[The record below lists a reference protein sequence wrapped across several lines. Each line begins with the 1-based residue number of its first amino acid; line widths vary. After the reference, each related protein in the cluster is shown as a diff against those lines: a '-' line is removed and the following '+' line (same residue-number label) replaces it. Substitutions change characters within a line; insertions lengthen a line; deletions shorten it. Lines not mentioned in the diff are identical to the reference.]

1 MSLLEMLQQRLGG
14 PAVEQISRKLG
25 ADPGTTGN
33 AIDAALPLLL
43 TAVARNATQ
52 GGQAQALHQAVS
64 QDHDGGILDNVSGYL
79 NQAESGPGAGI
90 LRHVLGGQ
98 QQTVQTGLSQATG
111 LDAGKAGQLLMMLA
125 PLVMGAIGKAN
136 REKQLDSNGLST
148 MLTGEQEHLKESA
161 PGVMGALS
169 RFLDRNNDGSVM
181 DDVSGMIGKA
191 FGK

>member
-14 PAVEQISRKLG
+14 SAVDQISRKLG

-52 GGQAQALHQAVS
+52 GQQAQSLHTAIS
-64 QDHDGGILDNVSGYL
+64 QDHDGGILDDVPGYL

-90 LRHVLGGQ
+90 LRHVLGGRQ
-98 QQTVQTGLSQATG
+98 QSVQTGLSQATG
-111 LDAGKAGQLLMMLA
+111 LEPGKTGQLLTMLA
-125 PLVMGAIGKAN
+125 PLVMGALGRAN
-136 REKQLDSNGLST
+136 RQKQLDSNGLST
-148 MLTGEQEHLKESA
+148 LLTGEQERLKESA

-169 RFLDRNNDGSVM
+169 RFLDQDNDGSVM
-181 DDVSGMIGKA
+181 DDVSGMLGKA
-191 FGK
+191 FGR